1 MVDAFGHSEWDAAT
15 SRGAP
20 TRRDA
25 HRDARVAPRPDAR
38 AIFVARGRAR
48 DGTVHIARARRV
60 PRETDESRLVMHTH
74 FVDRSRLVSL
84 EGGSPRSR
92 DVNGASRDRASS
104 SIALIDRTKREKT
117 RIEHRK
123 TTNHASRARR
133 RHRRRSLDRDDC
145 SIVARV
151 IAAHRDA
158 HGDAQ
163 QTHGE
168 NADAHPHITMDVDG
182 GSSARLYVGN
192 IPWST
197 TIEDLRELFAE
208 CGGVTRVDIP
218 TGRQGRSRGYGLV
231 EFNSEAEAQ
240 AAVTRMDGA

>member
-1 MVDAFGHSEWDAAT
+1 MG
-15 SRGAP
+15 
-20 TRRDA
+20 
-25 HRDARVAPRPDAR
+25 
-38 AIFVARGRAR
+38 
-48 DGTVHIARARRV
+48 
-60 PRETDESRLVMHTH
+60 
-74 FVDRSRLVSL
+74 
-84 EGGSPRSR
+84 PRS
-92 DVNGASRDRASS
+92 
-104 SIALIDRTKREKT
+104 IAYIDRTKREKT

-133 RHRRRSLDRDDC
+133 RRRRRRSIDRDDC
-145 SIVARV
+145 WIVARRRRRTPRR
-151 IAAHRDA
+151 AQRRART
-158 HGDAQ
+158 HGD
-163 QTHGE
+163 
-168 NADAHPHITMDVDG
+168 NARARTHITMDVDG

>member
-1 MVDAFGHSEWDAAT
+1 
-15 SRGAP
+15 
-20 TRRDA
+20 
-25 HRDARVAPRPDAR
+25 
-38 AIFVARGRAR
+38 
-48 DGTVHIARARRV
+48 
-60 PRETDESRLVMHTH
+60 MHTYV
-74 FVDRSRLVSL
+74 VDRSRLVSR
-84 EGGSPRSR
+84 EGGSPPPR
-92 DVNGASRDRASS
+92 DAHGAALDRASS
-104 SIALIDRTKREKT
+104 SIAHIDRTKREKT

-123 TTNHASRARR
+123 APVTRPARAAGTAAD
-133 RHRRRSLDRDDC
+133 RSIDRDDC

>member
-1 MVDAFGHSEWDAAT
+1 LNTEKHQS
-15 SRGAP
+15 
-20 TRRDA
+20 
-25 HRDARVAPRPDAR
+25 
-38 AIFVARGRAR
+38 
-48 DGTVHIARARRV
+48 RV
-60 PRETDESRLVMHTH
+60 PRAPPAPAPPIA
-74 FVDRSRLVSL
+74 RSIATIV
-84 EGGSPRSR
+84 GSSR
-92 DVNGASRDRASS
+92 DVD
-104 SIALIDRTKREKT
+104 
-117 RIEHRK
+117 
-123 TTNHASRARR
+123 
-133 RHRRRSLDRDDC
+133 
-145 SIVARV
+145 
-151 IAAHRDA
+151 AAHRDA

>member
-1 MVDAFGHSEWDAAT
+1 MNTEKHQS
-15 SRGAP
+15 
-20 TRRDA
+20 
-25 HRDARVAPRPDAR
+25 
-38 AIFVARGRAR
+38 
-48 DGTVHIARARRV
+48 RV
-60 PRETDESRLVMHTH
+60 PRAPPAPPPI
-74 FVDRSRLVSL
+74 DRSIATIVRS
-84 EGGSPRSR
+84 SR
-92 DVNGASRDRASS
+92 DVD
-104 SIALIDRTKREKT
+104 
-117 RIEHRK
+117 
-123 TTNHASRARR
+123 
-133 RHRRRSLDRDDC
+133 
-145 SIVARV
+145 
-151 IAAHRDA
+151 AAHRDA
-158 HGDAQ
+158 HGDTQ
-163 QTHGE
+163 RTHGE

>member
-1 MVDAFGHSEWDAAT
+1 MG
-15 SRGAP
+15 P
-20 TRRDA
+20 
-25 HRDARVAPRPDAR
+25 R
-38 AIFVARGRAR
+38 AI
-48 DGTVHIARARRV
+48 
-60 PRETDESRLVMHTH
+60 
-74 FVDRSRLVSL
+74 
-84 EGGSPRSR
+84 
-92 DVNGASRDRASS
+92 
-104 SIALIDRTKREKT
+104 
-117 RIEHRK
+117 
-123 TTNHASRARR
+123 ARR
-133 RHRRRSLDRDDC
+133 RRSRTSTVQSAKKHALNTEKPPITRPARAAGTAADRSLDRDDC
-145 SIVARV
+145 SIVARRRRRTPR
-151 IAAHRDA
+151 RDS
-158 HGDAQ
+158 DAQ

>member
-1 MVDAFGHSEWDAAT
+1 MRTGPRAIARRRR
-15 SRGAP
+15 SRSSTVQSAKKHALNTEKP
-20 TRRDA
+20 RITR
-25 HRDARVAPRPDAR
+25 PAR
-38 AIFVARGRAR
+38 AA
-48 DGTVHIARARRV
+48 GTAA
-60 PRETDESRLVMHTH
+60 
-74 FVDRSRLVSL
+74 DRSIATIVRS
-84 EGGSPRSR
+84 SR
-92 DVNGASRDRASS
+92 DVD
-104 SIALIDRTKREKT
+104 
-117 RIEHRK
+117 
-123 TTNHASRARR
+123 
-133 RHRRRSLDRDDC
+133 
-145 SIVARV
+145 
-151 IAAHRDA
+151 AAHRDA

-163 QTHGE
+163 RTHGE